1 VNVLLINPTQVH
13 SLDSDAGDAPEEGT
27 GSYPPLGLLY
37 LQAAVEAE
45 GRHEAQLID
54 DNRTHSLD
62 RELAARR
69 GDDSP
74 LLVGITALTPNLP
87 SVVWTAAQVKRALPH
102 AQVVVGG
109 PHTELYARETLA
121 LPDID
126 FVMAGEAEIGLP
138 LLADALAAG
147 GVGRPIPGLYAD
159 GVKTVEPVAVCA
171 QDLDALAVPDRSLLD
186 ITAYQGTAGE
196 ENPFGTMITSR
207 GCPYKCTFCST
218 PKGRPRL
225 RSVDSIVD
233 EMERCGRLGIRHI
246 YFLDDTFPTG
256 GSRLHELCD
265 EIARRPHLPHWS
277 CRTAAAG
284 LSVEGLETM
293 KRAGCRRVQIGVET
307 STDEGLK
314 VLGKATN
321 IAQIRETFAAAQR
334 VGIPTVAYFM
344 LGLPHERQ
352 PADVRHMIR
361 FSREIEATYALFN
374 VLTLYPGTSLFRQAV
389 DKGLADGDCWQRF
402 AEDPRQRFV
411 QPIWD
416 EYMTREELVGL
427 QNEAYRAF
435 YWRPKVVMR
444 ELFRGG
450 GLRHKVRAGLKMLT
464 SSS

>member
-1 VNVLLINPTQVH
+1 MKVLLINPTQAH
-13 SLDSDAGDAPEEGT
+13 SLDSEAGDAPEEGT

-37 LQAAVEAE
+37 LQAAVAAH
-45 GRHEAQLID
+45 GGHQADAVD
-54 DNRTHSLD
+54 DNVGGSLD
-62 RELAARR
+62 RALAARR

-102 AQVVVGG
+102 ARIVVGG

-121 LPDID
+121 LPNID
-126 FVMAGEAEIGLP
+126 YVLAGEAEIALP
-138 LLADALAAG
+138 MLADAVEAG
-147 GVGRPIPGLYAD
+147 GPTSPIPGLFAE
-159 GVKTVEPVAVCA
+159 GLETLEPVAVCA
-171 QDLDALAVPDRSLLD
+171 QDLDTLAVPDRSLLD

-225 RSVDSIVD
+225 RSVDSIID
-233 EMERCGRLGIRHI
+233 EMERCGRLGIRHV
-246 YFLDDTFPTG
+246 YFLDDTFPTR
-256 GSRLHELCD
+256 GSRLHELCE

-284 LSVEGLETM
+284 LTVEGLEAM
-293 KRAGCRRVQIGVET
+293 KRARCRRIQIGVET
-307 STDEGLK
+307 STDEGLR

-321 IAQIRETFAAAQR
+321 IAQIRETFEATVRA
-334 VGIPTVAYFM
+334 GIPTVAYFM
-344 LGLPHERQ
+344 LGLPHERR
-352 PADVRHMIR
+352 PEDVRHMIR
-361 FSREIEATYALFN
+361 FARDLGATYALFN
-374 VLTLYPGTSLFRQAV
+374 VLTLYPGTDLFHRAV
-389 DKGLADGDCWQRF
+389 DKGLADGECWQRF
-402 AEDPRQRFV
+402 AEDPSQRFV

-416 EYMTREELVGL
+416 EFLTREELVKL

-435 YWRPKVVMR
+435 YWRPRVVVR

-464 SSS
+464 SSG